1 MVISMSKKMSN
12 QLSFKSSISNSI
24 FKKFLLKLEPK
35 TLEGFT
41 KFGEITPK
49 NVNSIIRKEINN
61 SNNIKFFSFVDN
73 ELISYSFLTK
83 FEKSSK
89 KHNCILGI
97 VMADSWQKKGFGK
110 KICKKMISTAWKNNF
125 EKVWLTVYHD
135 NISAYR
141 LYNGLGFEV
150 EGIFL
155 NDEKFYGKYKHKI
168 SMAIFKKNQRKNN
181 NRNEIIKKIS

>member
-83 FEKSSK
+83 FE
-89 KHNCILGI
+89 N
-97 VMADSWQKKGFGK
+97 VT
-110 KICKKMISTAWKNNF
+110 IC
-125 EKVWLTVYHD
+125 
-135 NISAYR
+135 
-141 LYNGLGFEV
+141 
-150 EGIFL
+150 
-155 NDEKFYGKYKHKI
+155 
-168 SMAIFKKNQRKNN
+168 
-181 NRNEIIKKIS
+181 